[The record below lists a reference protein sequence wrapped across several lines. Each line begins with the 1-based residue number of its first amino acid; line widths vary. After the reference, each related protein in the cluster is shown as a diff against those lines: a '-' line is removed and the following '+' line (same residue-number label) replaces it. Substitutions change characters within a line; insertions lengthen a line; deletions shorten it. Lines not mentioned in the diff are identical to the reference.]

1 MAKDQRRPTN
11 DQSIAQPIPELLK
24 AESSRLIYNNF
35 GAPVRAPTLTMP
47 SRGHGKSGAVAEA
60 NKAGKTYEGLS
71 RQQLIDLYRVMYT
84 SRRLDDR
91 EIVLKRQQKTFFQIS
106 GAGHEAV
113 TAAAGFAMKPS
124 YDWFFPYYRDR
135 ALCLAL
141 GTTPDEMLLQA
152 VGAADDPSS
161 GGRQMPSHWG
171 YKRLN
176 VVTQSSCTGTQI
188 LHAVGC
194 AEASRY
200 FMMHPNAGQKARGDY
215 REFKD
220 VQFHGDEVTYV
231 SLGDGTTSE
240 GEFWESMNAA
250 ANQRLPIVFLVED
263 NGYAISVPVEVQ
275 TAGGNIS
282 RLVSGFPNF
291 HFEEIDGTDP
301 VVSYGALSRA
311 VAHCRAGV
319 GPSFVH
325 AHVIRPYSHSLSDD
339 EKLYRPDIER
349 ERDAARD
356 PISRMQLFLIRD
368 GILDEK
374 GINKL
379 EKEVDDGLQAAVD
392 RVLAAP
398 LPQPETIK
406 QYLYSPDLD
415 PTSPMFDTQ
424 VSMGGDARTSNNS
437 VSAGEGASAS
447 LSTGVRAST
456 EQGAQEKKAAPK
468 TMADLINATLRDEMK
483 RDERI
488 VIFGEDVAD
497 CSREEYLRQ
506 KMVKGKGGVFKL
518 TSGLQCDFG
527 SDRVF
532 NSPIAEA
539 SIAGRAVGMAVRGL
553 KPVAE
558 IQFFDYIW
566 PAMMQLRNELPVMR
580 WRSNGD
586 FSAPCVIRVAI
597 GGYLT
602 GGAIYHSQCGESI
615 FTHTPGMRVIF
626 PSNALD
632 AAGLLRTAIRCDDPV
647 MFLEHKR
654 LYRESYGRAAYPG
667 PDYMIPFGK
676 AKIVHPGTDL
686 TVITYGAVVPRAL
699 QAVQKLDREAGL
711 KIELIDLRSLNPY
724 DWETIAASVQKTNRV
739 LVAYEDTL
747 SWGYGAEIA
756 ARIADELFENLDA
769 PVKRVAAKDTF
780 IAYQPVLESAILPQV
795 QDLYLAMKELA
806 EY

>member
-1 MAKDQRRPTN
+1 MPDAWFTIPCGAWKLTRAALTRMPTR
-11 DQSIAQPIPELLK
+11 S
-24 AESSRLIYNNF
+24 
-35 GAPVRAPTLTMP
+35 
-47 SRGHGKSGAVAEA
+47 HGKSGAVAEA

-71 RQQLIDLYRVMYT
+71 REQLIEAYRLMYT

-91 EIVLKRQQKTFFQIS
+91 EIMLKRQQKIFFQIS
-106 GAGHEAV
+106 GAGHEAL
-113 TAAAGFAMKPS
+113 TMAAGLAMKPG

-141 GTTPDEMLLQA
+141 GATPEEMLLGA
-152 VGAADDPSS
+152 VGAAGDPSS

-171 YKRLN
+171 FKRLN

-200 FMMHPNAGQKARGDY
+200 YMLHPNAGQKATGDY

-240 GEFWESMNAA
+240 GEFWEAMNAA
-250 ANQRLPIVFLVED
+250 ANLRLPIVFLVED

-301 VVSYGALSRA
+301 VVSYGAMSRA
-311 VAHCRAGV
+311 VAHCRAGI

-339 EKLYRPDIER
+339 EKLYRPDVER
-349 ERDAARD
+349 QRDAARD
-356 PISRMQLFLIRD
+356 PITRMQLFLIRE

-379 EKEVDDGLQAAVD
+379 EKEVDEGLQEAVD

-398 LPQPETIK
+398 LPQPETVK

-415 PTSPMFDTQ
+415 PTSPIFETQ
-424 VSMGGDARTSNNS
+424 GN
-437 VSAGEGASAS
+437 AGEGA
-447 LSTGVRAST
+447 RAT
-456 EQGAQEKKAAPK
+456 QDAAGQEKKPATK

-483 RDERI
+483 RDERV

-497 CSREEYLRQ
+497 CSREEYLKQ

-527 SDRVF
+527 SERVF

-539 SIAGRAVGMAVRGL
+539 SIVGRAVGQAVRGL
-553 KPVAE
+553 KPVVE

-580 WRSNGD
+580 WRSNGA
-586 FSAPCVIRVAI
+586 FSAPCVVRVAI

-626 PSNALD
+626 PANALD

-654 LYRESYGRAAYPG
+654 LYRETYGRAAYPG

-676 AKIVHPGTDL
+676 ARIVNPGTDL

-699 QAVQKLDREAGL
+699 QAVQRLDREMGV

-756 ARIADELFENLDA
+756 ARIAGELFEHLDA

-795 QDLYLAMKELA
+795 QDLYLAMKELVQ
-806 EY
+806 Y